1 MSKNEKDMDALL
13 HTMEHPEEYSD
24 GQIEDMMSDED
35 NRETYNLMA
44 DAENAYRNDDLSDE
58 DIDAEWNKIATR
70 RMKIRHRNILRIA
83 AAVIGFVMISGI
95 IYATIAISQHH
106 EGQQSTEALKS
117 IEAKQTKAETV
128 SNDSTIAAKPEIKE
142 YREAKLE
149 TVLGDMASY
158 YGKEVSFANEN
169 TKSVRI
175 YLKWNQAESLEAIID
190 KMNHF
195 DKFTI
200 SVENDKIIVK

>member
-24 GQIEDMMSDED
+24 DQIEDLMSDPD
-35 NRETYNLMA
+35 NRDVYNLMT
-44 DAENAYRNDDLSDE
+44 DAENAYRDDELSDE
-58 DIDAEWNKIATR
+58 DIDAEWNKIATKK
-70 RMKIRHRNILRIA
+70 MKIRHRNILRIA
-83 AAVIGFVMISGI
+83 AAAIGFVMISGI
-95 IYATIAISQHH
+95 IYATMTIGLRH
-106 EGQQSTEALKS
+106 EDQRPTENVK
-117 IEAKQTKAETV
+117 EMETKQPKAEAV
-128 SNDSTIAAKPEIKE
+128 SNNSTMDMEPEIKE

-149 TVLGDMASY
+149 TVLDDMASY

-169 TKSVRI
+169 MKSIRI
-175 YLKWNQAESLEAIID
+175 YLKWNQAESLEDIID

-200 SVENDKIIVK
+200 SVEKDKIIVQ